1 MLGLK
6 GSRRSRHFPGQK
18 DYVSMHHPSRFTKLI
33 LAIATAISLVASVAV
48 VPAASA
54 SVAST
59 SISAK
64 KKVLT
69 TEQKKAKA
77 KLDAANKALA
87 AKTKALA
94 AAVKAQ
100 EKATKAL
107 AKAQAAQ
114 VKAQKSANALQAKSK
129 KSATKKNKA
138 AAKKAKAALTAANKK
153 VATAQATY
161 DRTFSVVA
169 RQTVVR
175 DTTQAVVIRSDAQLA
190 WLVNDISTL
199 NCGAGT
205 NVTTPSGAVE
215 HVWEC
220 GIVYKHEDGDT
231 THVKTTTNQLVE
243 VRNIGLQTPERAKG
257 ANPAQCGAEQAYQNF
272 MNLMPEQTTIVQL
285 RSIVNG
291 SNTWGGNSRPTRS
304 VYKLNNATGAFDI
317 DVQAEQIKA
326 GWSLWW
332 PLAEEWAHNKEYLD
346 LMNTA
351 KTQGVG
357 IWNPNLCGQAT
368 GGVPAM
374 WFNDNAPTIEG
385 NTEPAFGEYV
395 VLQNQSGT
403 AMDLTNWSL
412 RDNSLNFF
420 WSSENSWMQS
430 LNKFGSMVL
439 QPGEHRIIYLD
450 NPAGYSLS
458 STEYEYFNWTRNTPG
473 AQLTNG
479 SVTAT
484 YANGDG
490 VYLQD
495 PLGNI
500 RNSMTNPCT
509 SAAMCTTPQ
518 WVTDIISSSRAGQII
533 PIPVALNKVRDT
545 SKDFYNPV
553 VSLTAGATA
562 VATKAALTSAGFTAA
577 DGTPIDSALAA
588 GIALVVSDTESGTNI
603 AGLRRGIADLA
614 GTTRTTLYV
623 QATSGFNTVPT
634 LTGLTEAD
642 ARAAIVAAGFVIG
655 TVGQTT
661 LDAASEVS
669 SQVQSGRIAVGSAV
683 SFTVNTNTPPA

>member
-1 MLGLK
+1 M
-6 GSRRSRHFPGQK
+6 RQ
-18 DYVSMHHPSRFTKLI
+18 PSRLTKL
-33 LAIATAISLVASVAV
+33 LVACATAISLVAGVSVA
-48 VPAASA
+48 PAATASA
-54 SVAST
+54 SST
-59 SISAK
+59 GISAK

-69 TEQKKAKA
+69 KEQAAAKK

-87 AKTKALA
+87 AKTKLLA
-94 AAVKAQ
+94 TAIKTQ
-100 EKATKAL
+100 EKARKAL
-107 AKAQAAQ
+107 
-114 VKAQKSANALQAKSK
+114 VKAQKVQLKAQKVATTLQKRAI
-129 KSATKKNKA
+129 KA
-138 AAKKAKAALTAANKK
+138 PTKKAKAAAKAAKAK
-153 VATAQATY
+153 TRAADKTLLAAQLKY
-161 DRTFSVVA
+161 DRAVSLVA
-169 RQTVVR
+169 RRTVVR

-205 NVTTPSGAVE
+205 NVTTASGAIE

-220 GIVYKHEDGDT
+220 GIVYMHEDGDT
-231 THVKTTTNQLVE
+231 TYVKTSANKLVE
-243 VRNIGLQTPERAKG
+243 VRNIGLQTPERTKG
-257 ANPAQCGAEQAYQNF
+257 TNPAQCGAEQAYQNF
-272 MNLMPEQTTIVQL
+272 MGLMPEQTTIVQL
-285 RSIVNG
+285 RSITNG
-291 SNTWGGNSRPTRS
+291 AINWGGNSRPMRS

-332 PLAEEWAHNKEYLD
+332 PLTEEWAHNKEYLD

-351 KTQGVG
+351 KAQGVG

-368 GGVPAM
+368 GNVPAM
-374 WFNDNAPTIEG
+374 WFNANAPTIDT

-395 VLQNQSGT
+395 VLQNQSDA

-430 LNKFGSMVL
+430 LNKFGSVIL

-450 NPAGYSLS
+450 NPASYPLS
-458 STEYEYFNWTRNTPG
+458 GSEYEYFNWTRNTPG
-473 AQLTNG
+473 PQLTNG
-479 SVTAT
+479 SINGA

-509 SAAMCTTPQ
+509 SAAMCVTPQ
-518 WVTDIISSSRAGQII
+518 WVTDILSSTRPGQII
-533 PIPVALNKVRDT
+533 PIPVALNKVANLWRDT
-545 SKDFYNPV
+545 YNPV
-553 VSLTAGATA
+553 VSLASGATA
-562 VATKAALTSAGFTAA
+562 TATKTALGTAGFTAL
-577 DGTPIDSALAA
+577 DGTAIDSPLAA
-588 GIALVVSDTESGTNI
+588 GIALVISDTE
-603 AGLRRGIADLA
+603 AGASVAGQRRAIADLA

-623 QATSGFNTVPT
+623 QAASGFNTVPT
-634 LTGLTEAD
+634 LTGLSETD
-642 ARAAIVAAGFVIG
+642 AQAAIIAAGFLVG
-655 TVGQTT
+655 TVTQTT
-661 LDAASEVS
+661 LDSATGVS

-683 SFTVNTNTPPA
+683 SFTTNTNTPPS

>member
-1 MLGLK
+1 
-6 GSRRSRHFPGQK
+6 
-18 DYVSMHHPSRFTKLI
+18 MHYPSRLTKLI
-33 LAIATAISLVASVAV
+33 LSFATAFSLVAGVAV

-54 SVAST
+54 IPAAAG
-59 SISAK
+59 ISAK

-69 TEQKKAKA
+69 AEQKKAKA

-87 AKTKALA
+87 AKSKALA
-94 AAVKAQ
+94 TAVKAQ
-100 EKATKAL
+100 EKARKVLTKAKATQ
-107 AKAQAAQ
+107 AKAL
-114 VKAQKSANALQAKSK
+114 KAFKSLQARAK
-129 KSATKKNKA
+129 KTPTKKNKA
-138 AAKKAKAALTAANKK
+138 AAKKAKTAVTAANKK
-153 VATAQATY
+153 VAAAQRAFDGKLST
-161 DRTFSVVA
+161 VA
-169 RQTVVR
+169 RLTVVR

-205 NVTTPSGAVE
+205 NVTTASGAIE

-231 THVKTTTNQLVE
+231 THVKTSANQLVE
-243 VRNIGLQTPERAKG
+243 VRNIGLQTPERKKG
-257 ANPAQCGAEQAYQNF
+257 TNPAQCGGEQAYQNF

-291 SNTWGGNSRPTRS
+291 SNTWGGGSRPTRS
-304 VYKLNNATGAFDI
+304 VYKLNNATGVFDI

-332 PLAEEWAHNKEYLD
+332 PSSEERAHNKTYLD

-351 KTQGVG
+351 KAQGVG

-368 GGVPAM
+368 GNVPAM
-374 WFNDNAPTIEG
+374 WFNADAPPIEG
-385 NTEPAFGEYV
+385 NNEPAFGEYV
-395 VLQNQSGT
+395 ILQNQSNS

-420 WSSENSWMQS
+420 WSSENGWMQS

-450 NPAGYSLS
+450 NPTGYSLS
-458 STEYEYFNWTRNTPG
+458 NTEYEYFNWTRNTPG
-473 AQLTNG
+473 AQLTSG
-479 SVTAT
+479 TVSAD

-495 PLGNI
+495 ALGNI

-509 SAAMCTTPQ
+509 STAICVTPQ
-518 WVTDIISSSRAGQII
+518 WVTEIISSSRVGQII
-533 PIPVALNKVRDT
+533 PIPVALNKVTDT
-545 SKDFYNPV
+545 GKNTYNPTV
-553 VSLTAGATA
+553 LLAPGATA
-562 VATKAALTSAGFTAA
+562 VAVKAALTSAGFTAA

-588 GIALVVSDTESGTNI
+588 GIALAISDTVAGVNI
-603 AGLRRGIADLA
+603 SGLRRGIADLA

-634 LTGLTEAD
+634 LTGLTD
-642 ARAAIVAAGFVIG
+642 SQARAAILAAGFVVG
-655 TVGQTT
+655 TVTQTA
-661 LDAASEVS
+661 LEGVSGVS
-669 SQVQSGRIAVGSAV
+669 SQVQTGRITVGSPV
-683 SFTVNTNTPPA
+683 SFTLNTNTAPV

>member
-1 MLGLK
+1 
-6 GSRRSRHFPGQK
+6 
-18 DYVSMHHPSRFTKLI
+18 MHHPSRFTKLV
-33 LAIATAISLVASVAV
+33 LAGATAISLVASVAV

-54 SVAST
+54 SATSVGIST
-59 SISAK
+59 QG
-64 KKVLT
+64 KVLT
-69 TEQKKAKA
+69 AEQKKAQA

-87 AKTKALA
+87 AKSKALA

-100 EKATKAL
+100 EKARKAL
-107 AKAQAAQ
+107 VKAQKAQ
-114 VKAQKSANALQAKSK
+114 VKAQKTAKTLQARAVKSP
-129 KSATKKNKA
+129 TKKAKA
-138 AAKKAKAALTAANKK
+138 AAKKAKAALKVANKK
-153 VATAQATY
+153 LAVAQLNY
-161 DRTFSVVA
+161 DRFFAKVA

-175 DTTQAVVIRSDAQLA
+175 DTAQAVVIRSDAQLA

-199 NCGAGT
+199 DCGAGT
-205 NVTTPSGAVE
+205 NVTTASGAVE

-220 GIVYKHEDGDT
+220 GIIYKHEDGDT
-231 THVKTTTNQLVE
+231 THVKTTANQLVE
-243 VRNIGLQTPERAKG
+243 VRNIGLQTPERSKG
-257 ANPAQCGAEQAYQNF
+257 TNPAQCGAEQAYQNF

-291 SNTWGGNSRPTRS
+291 SNTWGGGLRPTRS

-332 PLAEEWAHNKEYLD
+332 PLAEEWTHNKEYLD

-368 GGVPAM
+368 GNVPAM
-374 WFNDNAPTIEG
+374 WFNANAPTIEG
-385 NTEPAFGEYV
+385 DVEPAFGEYV
-395 VLQNQSGT
+395 VLQNQSDA
-403 AMDLTNWSL
+403 AMDLSNWSL

-420 WSSENSWMQS
+420 WSLENGWMQS

-450 NPAGYSLS
+450 NPASYPLS
-458 STEYEYFNWTRNTPG
+458 GSEYEYFNWARNAPG

-479 SVTAT
+479 STSGA

-500 RNSMTNPCT
+500 RNSLTNPCT

-518 WVTDIISSSRAGQII
+518 WVTDILSSSRTGQII
-533 PIPVALNKVRDT
+533 PIPVALNKVSDSWKNT
-545 SKDFYNPV
+545 YNPV

-562 VATKAALTSAGFTAA
+562 VATKTALTSAGFTAA
-577 DGTPIDSALAA
+577 DGTPIDSALVA
-588 GIALVVSDTESGTNI
+588 GIALAISDTEAGVNI
-603 AGLRRGIADLA
+603 AGLRRGIADLS
-614 GTTRTTLYV
+614 GTTRTKLYV
-623 QATSGFNTVPT
+623 QASSGFNTVPT
-634 LTGLTEAD
+634 LTGLTEAA
-642 ARAAIVAAGFVIG
+642 ARAAIVAAGFMVG
-655 TVGQTT
+655 TVTQTT
-661 LDAASEVS
+661 LVS
-669 SQVQSGRIAVGSAV
+669 SSGVFSQVQSGRIAVGSTIA
-683 SFTVNTNTPPA
+683 FTVNTSTAPA